1 MALLYIAVM
10 RRWTVGIALALAV
23 VVALATSGYYLV
35 NSRSFQLAGR
45 LVERIDTTEKIVALT
60 LDDGPGPLAPDVL
73 QILAEAGVPATFYL
87 NGRDLAAHPASGRA
101 IAAAGHE
108 IGNHTY
114 SHRRMVFVSPDTVAE
129 EVQRTDD
136 EIRRTGY
143 TGPITFRPPYG
154 KKLWMLPKYL
164 ADHDRTTVTWDV
176 EPDSAQDANADQIVA
191 ETVDA
196 VRPGSII
203 LLHVMYEGRAAS
215 RAAIPRIV
223 AALRADGYRFVTA
236 SDLITR

>member
-1 MALLYIAVM
+1 M
-10 RRWTVGIALALAV
+10 LALAV
-23 VVALATSGYYLV
+23 IMVLAVGGYYLV

-45 LVERIDTTEKIVALT
+45 LVERTDTSDKVVALT
-60 LDDGPGPLAPDVL
+60 LDDGPTAVAPDVL
-73 QILAEAGVPATFYL
+73 RILADADVPATFYL
-87 NGRDLAAHPASGRA
+87 NGRDLAAHPDLGRA

-114 SHRRMVFVSPDTVAE
+114 SHRRMVFVSPGTVAA
-129 EVQRTDD
+129 EVERTDE

-143 TGPITFRPPYG
+143 RGPITFRPPYG
-154 KKLWMLPKYL
+154 KKLWTLPHYL
-164 ADHDRTTVTWDV
+164 SDHDRTTVTWDV

-223 AALRADGYRFVTA
+223 DELRADGYRFVTV

>member
-1 MALLYIAVM
+1 M
-10 RRWTVGIALALAV
+10 RRWAAGIGLVLAV
-23 VVALATSGYYLV
+23 TMVLAVGGYFLA

-45 LVERIDTTEKIVALT
+45 LVDRTDMSDKVVALT
-60 LDDGPGPLAPDVL
+60 LDDGPTAVAPDVL
-73 QILAEAGVPATFYL
+73 RILADADVAATFYL
-87 NGRDLAAHPASGRA
+87 NGRDLAARPDLGRA

-114 SHRRMVFVSPDTVAE
+114 SHRRMVFVTPRTVAA
-129 EVQRTDD
+129 EVERTDE

-143 TGPITFRPPYG
+143 RGPITFRPPYG
-154 KKLWMLPKYL
+154 KKLWTLPKYL
-164 ADHDRTTVTWDV
+164 SEHGRTTVTWDV
-176 EPDSAQDANADQIVA
+176 EPDSARDANADQIVA

-203 LLHVMYEGRAAS
+203 LLHVMHEGRAAS

-223 AALRADGYRFVTA
+223 DELRADGYRFVTV

>member
-1 MALLYIAVM
+1 M
-10 RRWTVGIALALAV
+10 RRWTFGIALALAV
-23 VVALATSGYYLV
+23 VVALATSGYWLV

-60 LDDGPGPLAPDVL
+60 LDDGPGPMAPDVL
-73 QILAEAGVPATFYL
+73 QILAEAGIPATFYL
-87 NGRDLAAHPASGRA
+87 NGRDLAAHPDFGRT

-143 TGPITFRPPYG
+143 RGPITFRPPYG
-154 KKLWMLPKYL
+154 KKLWTLPKYL
-164 ADHDRTTVTWDV
+164 ADHDRTTVTWDI
-176 EPDSAQDANADQIVA
+176 EPDSADDANADQIVA

-215 RAAIPRIV
+215 RAAIPPIV
-223 AALRADGYRFVTA
+223 AALRSDGYRFVTV
-236 SDLITR
+236 SDLIAR